1 MQLRLKMAK
10 FIVAKC
16 IVQFNS
22 QFNSQFNFQFNFS
35 MYNITIIPVLLF

>member
-22 QFNSQFNFQFNFS
+22 QFNSQFNFS

>member
-1 MQLRLKMAK
+1 MKLRLKMAK

-16 IVQFNS
+16 IVQFNF
-22 QFNSQFNFQFNFS
+22 QFNSHFNFS

>member
-1 MQLRLKMAK
+1 MKLCLKMAK

-16 IVQFNS
+16 IV

>member
-1 MQLRLKMAK
+1 MQLRLKIAK

-16 IVQFNS
+16 IV
-22 QFNSQFNFQFNFS
+22 QFNFQFNFS